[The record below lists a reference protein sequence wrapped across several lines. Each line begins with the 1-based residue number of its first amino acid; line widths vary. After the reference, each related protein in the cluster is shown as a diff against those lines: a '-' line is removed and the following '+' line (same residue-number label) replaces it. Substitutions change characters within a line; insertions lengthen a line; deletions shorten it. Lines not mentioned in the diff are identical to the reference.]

1 MKKAFNICLFVVLFL
16 LVIFQAII
24 INKKSFRI
32 KELQVES
39 FQLTNNIGILKSNTV
54 DIWKYQQTILNEDQI
69 VDEDGRSLSEDCFD
83 FENPVLICRFS
94 KLNCSN
100 CIEKQVGMLLKLI
113 ESKVK
118 YMLIGD
124 YSNKRE
130 LGIFKRVNEIK
141 DIVYAC
147 EIMLTSEQRTPYFC
161 VFFRGVVSDV
171 FFPDEKFP
179 ELTQSYLKEMTTKYF
194 SDN

>member
-1 MKKAFNICLFVVLFL
+1 M
-16 LVIFQAII
+16 
-24 INKKSFRI
+24 
-32 KELQVES
+32 
-39 FQLTNNIGILKSNTV
+39 
-54 DIWKYQQTILNEDQI
+54 NEDQI
-69 VDEDGRSLSEDCFD
+69 VDEDGKSLSEDYFD
-83 FENPVLICRFS
+83 NEKPVLIFRFS
-94 KLNCSN
+94 KLNCSS

-113 ESKVK
+113 ESNVK

-147 EIMLTSEQRTPYFC
+147 EIMLPSEQKTPYFC
-161 VFFRGVVSDV
+161 VLFRGVVSDV
-171 FFPDEKFP
+171 FFPDENFP
-179 ELTQSYLKEMTTKYF
+179 ELTQSYLKEMKTKYF